1 MVPELMVATNYDEGN
16 IVESILYYGEKSPY
30 LISVDTK
37 LDEWNIEKIFRL
49 SVLNDLA
56 YDEKHKEVIEVLE
69 ESDTLSQ
76 FLSNMQLF
84 GLSNLRMHMVLKL
97 SDYYSNELFMKNWLD
112 CFNEQYQFLNNLS
125 SQIKVEKK
133 RQEEKDLLFN
143 F

>member
-1 MVPELMVATNYDEGN
+1 MVATNYDEGN